1 MLNYDDEN
9 DNELLYLIKEENE
22 AAKNLF
28 YEKYTPVVEAK
39 AKKYFTQIQNKGYEM
54 NDLIQEGMIGLANAI
69 NDYVPEKDVKFITFA
84 NLCIDRQ
91 IISFIRDVSRNKHQ
105 VLNSSVSLDAENRV
119 SGRSLLDIINDNN
132 VEIDPEKSFVL
143 YEEQEEL
150 KDKVKEYLTEN
161 ERQVFDLRFEGF
173 TYQEIA
179 MLLNISTKSVD
190 GTISRI
196 KQKIINAKKD
206 ID

>member
-143 YEEQEEL
+143 YEE
-150 KDKVKEYLTEN
+150 D
-161 ERQVFDLRFEGF
+161 R
-173 TYQEIA
+173 
-179 MLLNISTKSVD
+179 KSVV
-190 GTISRI
+190 
-196 KQKIINAKKD
+196 
-206 ID
+206 

>member
-1 MLNYDDEN
+1 MNYEDDN
-9 DNELLYLIKEENE
+9 DYELIYLIREENE
-22 AAKNLF
+22 EAKNRF
-28 YEKYTPVVEAK
+28 YEKYTPLVETK

-54 NDLIQEGMIGLANAI
+54 NDLVQEGMIGLASAI

-84 NLCIDRQ
+84 NVCIDRQ

-105 VLNSSVSLDAENRV
+105 VLNSSLSLDSRNEI
-119 SGRSLLDIINDNN
+119 SGRSLLDILDDSNSDVN
-132 VEIDPEKSFVL
+132 PEKSFIS

-150 KDKVKEYLTEN
+150 KNKVKENLTER

-173 TYQEIA
+173 TYQEIS

-190 GTISRI
+190 GAISRI
-196 KQKIINAKKD
+196 KQKITNTKKD